1 MKDHSAQHDTGAYR
15 RLGVELTID
24 FVIMYFVM
32 YTMIESVGHLYLNV
46 NNVYMTLMMVAP
58 MAAVMLVS
66 MRSMFHM
73 KNLNLAI
80 GVAAVV
86 VFAVSFLAMRTQ
98 AVVGDRQFL
107 RSMIPHHSGAILM
120 CEEASLSDPEIVAL
134 CRDIVA
140 SQKAEIAKM
149 EQLLARLARTN
160 RRRPFTRSS
169 FASASS
175 RSRASVC

>member
-1 MKDHSAQHDTGAYR
+1 MKDHSAQHDSGAYR
-15 RLGVELTID
+15 KLAFELVID
-24 FVIMYFVM
+24 FGIMYFVM

-58 MAAVMLVS
+58 MAVVMLVS
-66 MRSMFHM
+66 MRSMFQN

-80 GVAAVV
+80 GVTAAAI
-86 VFAVSFLAMRTQ
+86 FAASFFAMRNQ
-98 AVVGDRQFL
+98 AIVGDQQFL

-120 CEEASLSDPEIVAL
+120 CEEASLSDPEILAL

-149 EQLLARLARTN
+149 EQLLAR
-160 RRRPFTRSS
+160 
-169 FASASS
+169 
-175 RSRASVC
+175 

>member
-1 MKDHSAQHDTGAYR
+1 MKDHSAQHDGGAYR
-15 RLGVELTID
+15 RLAVELTID

-58 MAAVMLVS
+58 MAVVMLVS
-66 MRSMFHM
+66 MRSMFRN

-80 GVAAVV
+80 GVTAAAI
-86 VFAVSFLAMRTQ
+86 FAASFFAMRNQ
-98 AVVGDRQFL
+98 AIVGDQQFL
-107 RSMIPHHSGAILM
+107 LSMIPHHSGAILM
-120 CEEASLSDPEIVAL
+120 CEEASLSDPEILAL

-149 EQLLARLARTN
+149 EQLLAR
-160 RRRPFTRSS
+160 
-169 FASASS
+169 
-175 RSRASVC
+175 